1 MTEGRTDDG
10 HKREEPSAGPD
21 PIGGATGYPASLSDD
36 DRKLWDTFA
45 RLNEREQRYLRLS
58 AQGYTSKD
66 IALLEN
72 SRDQRVSKVIE
83 RARTKCGGI
92 LRRDLSRKF
101 ADWENWN
108 QLEGEHANGDIP
120 TLSPMSETLGD
131 QSFPVAGRDR
141 GLSQQAPVHRHGA
154 TREPARDTAR
164 PSAFASSALSLC
176 FPVGIG
182 GSARNELDGLPR
194 LVAIL
199 IIAAAGA
206 LTAGAALSLLF
217 VLDHLASSH

>member
-1 MTEGRTDDG
+1 MTGARADDEDK
-10 HKREEPSAGPD
+10 HEEPPDGPD
-21 PIGGATGYPASLSDD
+21 RASDAADYPASLSDD
-36 DRKLWDTFA
+36 DRKLWETFA

-72 SRDQRVSKVIE
+72 GRDQRVSKVIE

-101 ADWENWN
+101 ADWESWN
-108 QLEGEHANGDIP
+108 QQGGEQVHGGISSRA
-120 TLSPMSETLGD
+120 PMPETLDD
-131 QSFPVAGRDR
+131 QSFPVAERNP
-141 GLSQQAPVHRHGA
+141 GLSQQAAVHRRGA
-154 TREPARDTAR
+154 SREPARDTA
-164 PSAFASSALSLC
+164 PSSEFASPILSLR

-182 GSARNELDGLPR
+182 GSARNELDRLPR